1 MTTTP
6 KNHRDLDAV
15 IADTDAFLDTV
26 DPGTLTWENPKD
38 LRLIGTAHAAL
49 TGATVELQAAV
60 SAARQNGRSWSE
72 IGVVLG
78 VSKQAAQQRFGSR

>member
-6 KNHRDLDAV
+6 KSHRDLAAV
-15 IADTDAFLDTV
+15 AAETEALLNEI
-26 DPGTLTWENPKD
+26 DPETLSWENPHD
-38 LRLIGTAHAAL
+38 LRRIGSAHEELLSATA
-49 TGATVELQAAV
+49 ELQSAV
-60 SAARQNGRSWSE
+60 SAARQTGRSWSE